1 MSTPDRRSFDSP
13 RRGAR
18 GGKDRFD
25 DFGGGG
31 RGGRDEPY
39 VPRDA
44 YVPAGGGRDRGP
56 SNFGA
61 APRGF
66 GAPGGPETGAT
77 VKWFNGE
84 KGFGFVELQDGGGD
98 AFLHISVL
106 SRAGYQT
113 VSPGATLR
121 VSVSPGQKGPQIAD
135 VVSVDE
141 STATPGAAGGGGG
154 GSGGPGGYGASSGG
168 PAGGGYGGAS
178 SGAGFDRPRSAARQ
192 PVDMTTAVEMRG
204 TVKWFNAEKG
214 FGFVMPEGGGK
225 DVFVHISAL
234 NRGGMSS
241 LEPNQNVKMSVADG
255 RRGPEAVSVEAG

>member
-56 SNFGA
+56 STFGA

-84 KGFGFVELQDGGGD
+84 KGFGFVELEGGGGD

-113 VSPGATLR
+113 VSPGATMR

-141 STATPGAAGGGGG
+141 STATPGAGGGGG
-154 GSGGPGGYGASSGG
+154 GGAGGYGGNNGG

-192 PVDMTTAVEMRG
+192 PVDMSTAVEMRG

>member
-13 RRGAR
+13 RRGGR
-18 GGKDRFD
+18 GKDRFD

-44 YVPAGGGRDRGP
+44 YVPAGGRDRGP
-56 SNFGA
+56 SNFGG

-84 KGFGFVELQDGGGD
+84 KGFGFVELEGGGGD

-141 STATPGAAGGGGG
+141 STATPGGGG
-154 GSGGPGGYGASSGG
+154 GSGGGGGGG
-168 PAGGGYGGAS
+168 PAGGGYGGAA
-178 SGAGFDRPRSAARQ
+178 SGGGFDRPRSSARQ
-192 PVDMTTAVEMRG
+192 PVDMSTAVEMRG

-241 LEPNQNVKMSVADG
+241 LEPNQNVKMQVADG
-255 RRGPEAVSVEAG
+255 RRGPEAVSVEAA

>member
-13 RRGAR
+13 RRGGR
-18 GGKDRFD
+18 GRDRFD

-56 SNFGA
+56 SNFGG

-84 KGFGFVELQDGGGD
+84 KGFGFVELEGGGGD

-121 VSVSPGQKGPQIAD
+121 VSVSPGQKGPQIAE

-141 STATPGAAGGGGG
+141 STATPAAVVV
-154 GSGGPGGYGASSGG
+154 
-168 PAGGGYGGAS
+168 
-178 SGAGFDRPRSAARQ
+178 AAAAEWAAAAAATVR
-192 PVDMTTAVEMRG
+192 VAV
-204 TVKWFNAEKG
+204 A
-214 FGFVMPEGGGK
+214 
-225 DVFVHISAL
+225 
-234 NRGGMSS
+234 
-241 LEPNQNVKMSVADG
+241 
-255 RRGPEAVSVEAG
+255 AVSTVRVRRPGSLST

>member
-1 MSTPDRRSFDSP
+1 MTSPDRRSFDSP
-13 RRGAR
+13 RRGQR
-18 GGKDRFD
+18 GRSRDD
-25 DFGGGG
+25 DFGG
-31 RGGRDEPY
+31 RRDEPY

-44 YVPAGGGRDRGP
+44 FVPRGGADRGP
-56 SNFGA
+56 PGFGG

-66 GAPGGPETGAT
+66 NAPMGPETTAI

-84 KGFGFVELQDGGGD
+84 KGFGFVELAGGGGD

-121 VSVSPGQKGPQIAD
+121 VLTSAGQKGPQVAE
-135 VVSVDE
+135 VTNVDE
-141 STATPGAAGGGGG
+141 TTATPEAGGARGGGGG
-154 GSGGPGGYGASSGG
+154 GGGMGM
-168 PAGGGYGGAS
+168 GGGGG
-178 SGAGFDRPRSAARQ
+178 GGFGERPRPAARA
-192 PVDMTTAVEMRG
+192 PVDLSSAVEMRG

-234 NRGGMSS
+234 NRGGLSG
-241 LEPNQNVKMSVADG
+241 LEPNQEVRMQVADG
-255 RRGPEAVSVEAG
+255 RRGPEAVSVENS

>member
-13 RRGAR
+13 RRGGR
-18 GGKDRFD
+18 GKDRFD

-84 KGFGFVELQDGGGD
+84 KGFGFVELEGGGGD

-141 STATPGAAGGGGG
+141 STATPGGGSGPGGGGG
-154 GSGGPGGYGASSGG
+154 GG
-168 PAGGGYGGAS
+168 PAGGGYGGAA
-178 SGAGFDRPRSAARQ
+178 SGGGFDRPRASARQ
-192 PVDMTTAVEMRG
+192 PVDMSTAVEMRG

-241 LEPNQNVKMSVADG
+241 LEPNQNVKMQVADG
-255 RRGPEAVSVEAG
+255 RRGPEAVSVEAA